1 MAAEP
6 LTDTERKKLDRLHQF
21 ATTSDHYRLLGTSP
35 DAEPEKITAAYYQMS
50 RDWHPDRHYRREL
63 GEYRQKLELIFIN
76 ITKAYKV
83 LSDPDKRRRYNRD
96 NKAMVA
102 LARQDMQADPQE
114 SPRTK
119 TVEMDPETLRKR
131 KARKAKRLSER
142 KAAQERMSQK
152 RGDSRQKAINKLRAQ
167 ARGQNQRAKR
177 YFDQG
182 KSDYDAGNI
191 SKAVSSLHLAVQ
203 FDQQNKEYRAL
214 YELARSEAS
223 QSAAVQAVQS
233 GESAESFQ
241 NYREAMHHYQRA
253 CDMDPDDGL
262 PFYRLALLTIRVDQ
276 DKRAALGLLRSAASK
291 SPRNVEIRLS
301 LAELY
306 GELGMNLNAR
316 REYQTVLRMDK
327 SNARAKAGYRNVR

>member
-6 LTDTERKKLDRLHQF
+6 LTDQERQQLDRLHQF
-21 ATTSDHYRLLGTSP
+21 ATASDHYQLLGTSP
-35 DAEPEKITAAYYQMS
+35 DAEPEAITAAYYQMS
-50 RDWHPDRHYRREL
+50 REWHPDRHYRREL

-76 ITKAYKV
+76 ITKAYKI
-83 LSDPDKRRRYNRD
+83 LSDPEKRRRYNRD
-96 NKAMVA
+96 NKALVA
-102 LARQDMQADPQE
+102 SARQERETEKKKSTSRKAAD
-114 SPRTK
+114 
-119 TVEMDPETLRKR
+119 MDPETLRRR
-131 KARKAKRLSER
+131 KAQRAKRLSQR
-142 KAAQERMSQK
+142 KATQERMSQK
-152 RGDSRQKAINKLRAQ
+152 QGDSRQRAINKLRAQ

-177 YFDQG
+177 YFEQG
-182 KSDYDAGNI
+182 KSDYEEGNI

-223 QSAAVQAVQS
+223 QTAAVQSVQA

-262 PFYRLALLTIRVDQ
+262 PFYRLAMLTIRVDQ
-276 DKRAALGLLRSAASK
+276 DKRAALSLLRTGASK

-301 LAELY
+301 LADLY